1 MLGIDW
7 VEDIKLQ
14 VFQARTLGAWVG
26 GGGGGGGFGGF
37 GRIAHCVVE
46 VHDGACVCMALGH
59 LAVAVAMVGS
69 GSVSSPDPLQPRPVG
84 KLEREKRKVW

>member
-14 VFQARTLGAWVG
+14 VFQARTLG
-26 GGGGGGGFGGF
+26 GFGEF
-37 GRIAHCVVE
+37 GRTAHCVVE

-59 LAVAVAMVGS
+59 LAW
-69 GSVSSPDPLQPRPVG
+69 P
-84 KLEREKRKVW
+84 